1 VKANRAISI
10 SVLLNLVLM
19 GLIAFLLNMRPH
31 YLESAANSS
40 PKAIAATL
48 AARASLPRQSATS
61 AYPETNA
68 VPFDWRQ
75 VESED
80 YKQYIANLRIIGCP
94 EKTIKEIILADVND
108 LFAARRATIT
118 RTNHYE
124 YWRSNPVNLSDDQL
138 KQLSKLNS
146 QKAETLKALGVQST
160 DFANLLV
167 DYYRSSLEA
176 KEMELDFLPQN
187 KRQQIKELEFQQ
199 GQQMLAASEGSAK
212 AMEIEQQTE
221 SAIQSLLTTE
231 ELYDYR
237 LRTSV
242 PAAQLRAAMNYLE
255 PTEQEFR
262 TIYDNWTGLQAKQG
276 SAEYREI
283 QQSSEASLQLLLGS
297 NRFQVYLQG
306 VKTLGYSR

>member
-1 VKANRAISI
+1 MKANRTISL

-31 YLESAANSS
+31 YPESAANSY
-40 PKAIAATL
+40 PQPIAATL
-48 AARASLPRQSATS
+48 AARSSLPRQSATS
-61 AYPETNA
+61 AHPEPNA

-80 YKQYIANLRIIGCP
+80 YKQYIANLRAIGCP

-124 YWRSNPVNLSDDQL
+124 YWRSNPVNLSDDQRT
-138 KQLSKLNS
+138 QLSEINS
-146 QKAETLKALGVQST
+146 EKAETLKALGVQST
-160 DFANLLV
+160 DFASLLG
-167 DYYRSSLEA
+167 DYYRSSLEV
-176 KEMELDFLPQN
+176 KEMELDFLPPH
-187 KRQQIKELEFQQ
+187 KRQQMKELEFQQ
-199 GQQMLAASEGSAK
+199 GHQILAAGEDSAK
-212 AMEIEQQTE
+212 AIEIEQQTE
-221 SAIQSLLTTE
+221 SAIKSLLTTE
-231 ELYDYR
+231 ELYDYG

-242 PAAQLRAAMNYLE
+242 PAAQLRAALNYLE

-276 SAEYREI
+276 SAEYREV
-283 QQSSEASLQLLLGS
+283 QQSSEAALQQLLGS

-306 VKTLGYSR
+306 VKTLGYTR

>member
-1 VKANRAISI
+1 MKANRTISI

-31 YLESAANSS
+31 YPESAANSS

-48 AARASLPRQSATS
+48 AARSSLPRRSATS
-61 AYPETNA
+61 AHPETNS

-80 YKQYIANLRIIGCP
+80 YKQYIANLRAIGCP

-124 YWRSNPVNLSDDQL
+124 YWRSNPVNLSDDQQ
-138 KQLSKLNS
+138 KQLSELHS
-146 QKAETLKALGVQST
+146 EKAETLKALGVESP
-160 DFANLLV
+160 DMANLLG
-167 DYYRSSLEA
+167 DYFRSHIEA
-176 KEMELDFLPQN
+176 RELELDFLSAT
-187 KRQQIKELEFQQ
+187 KRQQITELRNQQ
-199 GQQMLAASEGSAK
+199 IQQMVVAGEDSTKAA
-212 AMEIEQQTE
+212 EIEQQTE
-221 SAIQSLLTTE
+221 SAIKSLLTTE
-231 ELYDYR
+231 ELYDYE

-262 TIYDNWTGLQAKQG
+262 TIYDNWTGLRAKQG

-306 VKTLGYSR
+306 VKTLGYTR